1 MNWLKLLD
9 RIGATPTRADLET
22 LVHLQRQSLLA
33 LPFENLD
40 IHLARV
46 IRLDHDSLY
55 RKIVAGDRGGFCYEL
70 NECFYQCLVAMG
82 YMVERLEARVE
93 LGGPG
98 GAFDHQCSLVHL
110 DGARWLA
117 DIGFGDSSMRPL
129 CLEHGD
135 AQTDGQSWFSLTGNT
150 LKEVGEQ
157 SVETA
162 VAETEY
168 VTVLAERF
176 GMMLHDAS
184 WSNPLV

>member
-9 RIGATPTRADLET
+9 RIGATSTRANLET
-22 LVHLQRQSLLA
+22 LVHLQRQALLA
-33 LPFENLD
+33 LLFENLD

-70 NECFYQCLVAMG
+70 NECFYQCLAAMG

-117 DIGFGDSSMRPL
+117 DIGFGDSSASPS
-129 CLEHGD
+129 CW
-135 AQTDGQSWFSLTGNT
+135 QSQAN
-150 LKEVGEQ
+150 
-157 SVETA
+157 
-162 VAETEY
+162 
-168 VTVLAERF
+168 R
-176 GMMLHDAS
+176 M
-184 WSNPLV
+184 

>member
-9 RIGATPTRADLET
+9 RIGATSTRANLET
-22 LVHLQRQSLLA
+22 LVHLQRQALLA
-33 LPFENLD
+33 LLFENLD

-70 NECFYQCLVAMG
+70 NECFYQCLAAMG

-98 GAFDHQCSLVHL
+98 DAFDHQCSLVHL

-117 DIGFGDSSMRPL
+117 DIGFGDSSASPSCWQSQANRMRAR
-129 CLEHGD
+129 HR
-135 AQTDGQSWFSLTGNT
+135 TLTCCA
-150 LKEVGEQ
+150 
-157 SVETA
+157 SSRA
-162 VAETEY
+162 ATERLSPVSGSHRPY
-168 VTVLAERF
+168 IGAPWIRRPI
-176 GMMLHDAS
+176 S
-184 WSNPLV
+184 RR

>member
-1 MNWLKLLD
+1 
-9 RIGATPTRADLET
+9 
-22 LVHLQRQSLLA
+22 
-33 LPFENLD
+33 
-40 IHLARV
+40 
-46 IRLDHDSLY
+46 
-55 RKIVAGDRGGFCYEL
+55 
-70 NECFYQCLVAMG
+70 
-82 YMVERLEARVE
+82 
-93 LGGPG
+93 
-98 GAFDHQCSLVHL
+98 
-110 DGARWLA
+110 
-117 DIGFGDSSMRPL
+117 MRPL

-135 AQTDGQSWFSLTGNT
+135 AQTDGQSWFSLACRHGFFELSREAEGGDWSKVLIINPEPQPWERFTERCLWQQRSPESPFARKRLCTRATPQGRVTLTGNT